1 MKLFQKD
8 PSFYKKVLI
17 LAIPIALQS
26 LIAVG
31 VNMLDTIMVGSI
43 GSSGGVYDAVT
54 KGALGKTAAELASEQ
69 SLSAVS
75 LSNTFIG
82 IYHIFCMGLGMGAS
96 VLVSRYWGM
105 KQRHSDDSIML
116 SPDGGSYHDERE
128 AASVALKQTVC
139 LMLRLTL
146 ILATLFAI
154 VTLVMPETIMQMFA
168 KKQIDLST
176 VEASELAKTMAENEN
191 NLEIIRRG
199 VDYLR
204 YSVITYFF
212 LGTSLTVT
220 IVLRSV
226 GQALFPLFVSIGAL
240 FVNLIA
246 NYTFIFG
253 HFGAERM
260 EVKGAALGTLIAR
273 IFEAVMIV
281 GYLLIVDKRIQ
292 FRIKDMFMKTGT
304 LIREYIRISIP
315 VLISDGIL
323 ALGNTSVAMVI
334 GHLGSEFTSA
344 NSITAVTQ
352 QMSTVGVQ
360 GVCQAGAIVTGQ
372 TLGQGDRKKTMRQG
386 WMFFGLGL
394 ALGLLAAGIILIIKN
409 PVVNGY
415 NVSAN
420 TKALAN
426 RLMIAIS
433 IILVFQATNSIMTKG
448 VLRGG
453 GDTKML
459 MLMDNVFL
467 WAIALPLGIL
477 AGFVFHL
484 DPFWIYICLK
494 SDQIIKAVW
503 CYFRLKSEKW
513 IKRISTGAESP
524 AGTK

>member
-8 PSFYKKVLI
+8 PNFYKKVLV
-17 LAIPIALQS
+17 LALPIALQS

-43 GSSGGVYDAVT
+43 GSSGGVYDMIDI
-54 KGALGKTAAELASEQ
+54 GPLDKTAAELASEQ
-69 SLSAVS
+69 SLTAVS

-105 KQRHSDDSIML
+105 KQKGDDE
-116 SPDGGSYHDERE
+116 GGK
-128 AASVALKQTVC
+128 ATNALKQTVC

-146 ILATLFAI
+146 VLAAMFAI
-154 VTLVMPETIMQMFA
+154 ATFVMPETIMKMYA
-168 KKQIDLST
+168 KKQVDIST
-176 VEASELAKTMAENEN
+176 VSADEVAKTIAENEN

-199 VDYLR
+199 ADYLK

-240 FVNLIA
+240 VVNLCA
-246 NYTFIFG
+246 NYAFIFG
-253 HFGAERM
+253 HFGAPRM

-273 IFEAVMIV
+273 VFEAVMIV
-281 GYLLIVDKRIQ
+281 GYLLIKDKRIG
-292 FRIKDMFMKTGT
+292 FRVRNMFMKTRS
-304 LIREYIRISIP
+304 LLREYIRISIP

-323 ALGNTSVAMVI
+323 ALGNNSVAMVI
-334 GHLGSEFTSA
+334 GRLGSEFTSA

-352 QMSTVGVQ
+352 QMSTVGIQ

-394 ALGLLAAGIILIIKN
+394 ALGLIAALIIFLIKT
-409 PVVNGY
+409 PVINGY
-415 NVSAN
+415 DVSVS
-420 TKALAN
+420 TKLLAEQ
-426 RLMIAIS
+426 LMIAIS
-433 IILVFQATNSIMTKG
+433 IILIFQATNSIMTKG

-467 WAIALPLGIL
+467 WAIALPLGII
-477 AGFVFHL
+477 AGFVLKL

-494 SDQIIKAVW
+494 SDQIVKAVW
-503 CYFRLKSEKW
+503 CYFRLRSEKW
-513 IKRISTGAESP
+513 IKKISTGTPAADEPAVEAAE
-524 AGTK
+524 